1 MGEPPSTAPCNH
13 PEIHADHSPGTNHA
27 CALTEAE
34 RWTDRTMRFRVA
46 CDDILTLRGGALDD
60 LEDAREEVYRA
71 QNEVDAARKV
81 LELAE
86 HRQKRAQKKLKQ
98 LKERVEVAERRVRPA
113 SDEYWGAVEVMHDA
127 NTNAAQL
134 ARGTRPVID
143 WEKERVYEFG
153 DRARNVAGPVGE
165 RALPSLI
172 AAGPNRTDKRVK
184 RHRPYPTKKDLP
196 PKVEPLVH
204 SCGEL
209 PSWDEEDIKISKL
222 DDDTV
227 IQVGNTRYL
236 VRMDPEDVWAKFMAG
251 SHDDDSREFNESHKD
266 DLLNMFG
273 YGPRQAAKPFESIDT
288 RWGIMEVMSRAE
300 AERRGW
306 LPMDGSA

>member
-1 MGEPPSTAPCNH
+1 MSEPPSTTPPTAPCNH
-13 PEIHADHSPGTNHA
+13 PEIHADHAPGTNHA
-27 CALTEAE
+27 YALTEAE

-134 ARGTRPVID
+134 AKGRRPVID

-222 DDDTV
+222 DDCRV
-227 IQVGNTRYL
+227 FI
-236 VRMDPEDVWAKFMAG
+236 AG

-288 RWGIMEVMSRAE
+288 RWGIMGVMSRAE

>member
-1 MGEPPSTAPCNH
+1 MGDPPSTAPCNH
-13 PEIHADHSPGTNHA
+13 PEIHADHAPGTNHA

-60 LEDAREEVYRA
+60 LEDAREE
-71 QNEVDAARKV
+71 
-81 LELAE
+81 
-86 HRQKRAQKKLKQ
+86 KKLKQ
-98 LKERVEVAERRVRPA
+98 LKERVEIAERRVRPA

-127 NTNAAQL
+127 NNNAAQL
-134 ARGTRPVID
+134 AG
-143 WEKERVYEFG
+143 
-153 DRARNVAGPVGE
+153 ARNVAGPVGE
-165 RALPSLI
+165 RSLPSLI
-172 AAGPNRTDKRVK
+172 AASPNRTDKGVK

-204 SCGEL
+204 SCGKL

-222 DDDTV
+222 DNDTV
-227 IQVGNTRYL
+227 IEVGNTRYL

-251 SHDDDSREFNESHKD
+251 SHNGDSREFNESRKD

-273 YGPRQAAKPFESIDT
+273 YGPGQAAKLFESIDT

-306 LPMDGSA
+306 LPMDCSA